1 MCSYFFSTVYIISK
15 PHTFLPEYKQ
25 IKQSINVS
33 QTSKNKEN
41 EKEKVDIKKYKWTE
55 FCYLVQ
61 IY

>member
-41 EKEKVDIKKYKWTE
+41 EKEKVDIKKYK
-55 FCYLVQ
+55 
-61 IY
+61 